1 MLDDRNFKTVRLIG
15 TLSGTLA
22 VALALCVP
30 TAIAQDPKR
39 DDLDLERGRITM
51 IAAGTTVLVRVKEGI
66 DVASIGVQT
75 GNDRIYR
82 GVVEQDV
89 RDQKGH
95 IAIPRGS
102 PVELK
107 VRVAPDKDLV
117 LDIESIGVN
126 GGRYGVWADADRVEA
141 QRGDSMVGTIVGGA
155 DNLQVQG
162 RAVRVPPDTLL
173 TFRIEHNMIVG
184 LQVPDPGNSLYASH
198 SHRDRN

>member
-1 MLDDRNFKTVRLIG
+1 MLDDRNFKTIG

-30 TAIAQDPKR
+30 MAVAQDPKR

-51 IAAGTTVLVRVKEGI
+51 IAAGTTVLVRTQESI
-66 DVASIGVQT
+66 DVASR
-75 GNDRIYR
+75 NDRVYR

-107 VRVAPDKDLV
+107 VRVAPDSDLV
-117 LDIESIGVN
+117 LDIESINVN
-126 GGRYGVWADADRVEA
+126 GGRYGVWSDADRVEA
-141 QRGDSMVGTIVGGA
+141 QNKDSLVGTIVGGA
-155 DNLQVQG
+155 ESVQVRG
-162 RAVRVPPDTLL
+162 STVRVPLDTLL
-173 TFRIEHNMIVG
+173 TFRIEHNMIAG
-184 LQVPDPGNSLYASH
+184 LQVPDPGVPLYA
-198 SHRDRN
+198 RQNQQK